1 MNYTQIE
8 RKRRTQSATDASA
21 SGTGKIMSGQNPYDL
36 TNESMDEENY
46 LN

>member
-8 RKRRTQSATDASA
+8 RKHRTHSSTDASA
-21 SGTGKIMSGQNPYDL
+21 SGTGKIMSGRNSRDL
-36 TNESMDEENY
+36 TNESMGEENY